1 MTKGKKASTIDK
13 QQESVVYVRI
23 STAPELI
30 GLWLESLE
38 NGNSK
43 LFLVLHV
50 FTGTVLVGTG
60 SLLYGLYCVQHV
72 QAHKR
77 IFLRTVGFFFFNF
90 KLFLTQ

>member
-1 MTKGKKASTIDK
+1 M
-13 QQESVVYVRI
+13 YVRI

-60 SLLYGLYCVQHV
+60 SLLYGLYCVGTQENFS
-72 QAHKR
+72 KDRR
-77 IFLRTVGFFFFNF
+77 IFFF
-90 KLFLTQ
+90 

>member
-23 STAPELI
+23 STALELI

-43 LFLVLHV
+43 LSVVL
-50 FTGTVLVGTG
+50 FTGTVLQCTCTVLVVLVLVLGARRYMCTHTV
-60 SLLYGLYCVQHV
+60 ST
-72 QAHKR
+72 
-77 IFLRTVGFFFFNF
+77 RT
-90 KLFLTQ
+90 

>member
-23 STAPELI
+23 STALELI

-43 LFLVLHV
+43 LFVVL
-50 FTGTVLVGTG
+50 FTGTVLQCTCTVLVVLVLVLGARRYIRVHVCEA
-60 SLLYGLYCVQHV
+60 SCVHIQ
-72 QAHKR
+72 
-77 IFLRTVGFFFFNF
+77 
-90 KLFLTQ
+90 